1 MKPTQKIAANFLS
14 NNGRN
19 GIFWCLIPVGALFV
33 SLLFVFILFVLQLF
47 IASDISELVYGY
59 TFFIT
64 NILAT
69 LILLSI
75 KRANDGALDFNLSW
89 FDAGALSIHA
99 GLLTGIVFGYTT
111 GSFYYGFLTGNFLFA
126 IFLLLIKRGVFKTNE
141 ELRPTQKTVGAAL
154 WAPYALLL
162 ALLLSLIVS
171 MMIKEAVLNFW
182 RGQTRK

>member
-1 MKPTQKIAANFLS
+1 MNPTQKIAANFLS

-33 SLLFVFILFVLQLF
+33 SLLSVLVLFILQLF
-47 IASDISELVYGY
+47 IESDILNAADY

-75 KRANDGALDFNLSW
+75 KKANDGALDFNLSW

-99 GLLTGIVFGYTT
+99 GLLTGMVFGYMT

-162 ALLLSLIVS
+162 ALLLSLIVG

-182 RGQTRK
+182 RGQSRR